1 MEAGPDSMEINILDG
16 QTPPPP
22 PSPISAK
29 SPWELSALYL
39 GVARPVVL
47 SHSLDQAERGE
58 LGQVD
63 HGGWGWRE
71 KGRVHD
77 TEMFPS
83 HLFF

>member
-1 MEAGPDSMEINILDG
+1 M
-16 QTPPPP
+16 
-22 PSPISAK
+22 
-29 SPWELSALYL
+29 
-39 GVARPVVL
+39 VL

-63 HGGWGWRE
+63 HGAGAGE